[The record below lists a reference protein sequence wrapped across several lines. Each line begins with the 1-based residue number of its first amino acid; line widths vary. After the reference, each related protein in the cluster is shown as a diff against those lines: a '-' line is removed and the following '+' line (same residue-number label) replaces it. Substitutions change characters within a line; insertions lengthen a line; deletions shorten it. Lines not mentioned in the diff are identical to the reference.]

1 MTETLSYPAEL
12 ADTVDGVTISF
23 PDFPDVRAWGADEEE
38 ALRNG
43 ADALQTALWHAVN
56 DGMIP
61 PVPSEARER
70 PMVSVMI

>member
-1 MTETLSYPAEL
+1 MNETLNYPAEL
-12 ADTVDGVTISF
+12 VDGVTTSF
-23 PDFPDVRAWGADEEE
+23 PDFPDVRAWGADDRE

-43 ADALQTALWHAVN
+43 AEALQTTLRHARN

-70 PMVSVMI
+70 PMVSVMT